1 VKMKPLNSALNAPV
15 GDGARAYVLAEPNKA
30 YAVYVAPAGEKPAP
44 REAVVSLE
52 VPEGN
57 YRAEWVNPMTG
68 KLEKRETVKSA
79 KGSVALTSPRHLED
93 IALKLIKK

>member
-1 VKMKPLNSALNAPV
+1 MI
-15 GDGARAYVLAEPNKA
+15 
-30 YAVYVAPAGEKPAP
+30 
-44 REAVVSLE
+44 SLE

-68 KLEKRETVKSA
+68 QVDKRETVKSA
-79 KGSVALTSPRHLED
+79 KGSVVLTSPPHLED

>member
-1 VKMKPLNSALNAPV
+1 
-15 GDGARAYVLAEPNKA
+15 VLAEPNKA
-30 YAVYVAPAGEKPAP
+30 YAVYVAPAGEKQAP
-44 REAVVSLE
+44 RQATVSLE

-68 KLEKRETVKSA
+68 EVEKRETVKSA
-79 KGSVALTSPRHLED
+79 KDPVTLTSPPHLED